1 MCPFWRPPW
10 KLARLSFPLWKLP
23 AFPKVSSGTA
33 AVGNRGQG
41 GMGIPVTRECALH
54 GCEALN
60 SDIGSREK
68 GVYFD
73 VTAFFTPHSSVH
85 KAATGEVRGFGS
97 GSVNALLFPTYV
109 GA

>member
-1 MCPFWRPPW
+1 MPVLAAPLGNSPASAFLCGSYRPSR
-10 KLARLSFPLWKLP
+10 KF
-23 AFPKVSSGTA
+23 FQ
-33 AVGNRGQG
+33 AVGKRGQG

-97 GSVNALLFPTYV
+97 GSFIALLFPTYG

>member
-1 MCPFWRPPW
+1 M
-10 KLARLSFPLWKLP
+10 
-23 AFPKVSSGTA
+23 
-33 AVGNRGQG
+33 
-41 GMGIPVTRECALH
+41 TRECALH

-97 GSVNALLFPTYV
+97 GSVFSYLCRSLIFCKRGSSVRLVRRSCGRAVKVISLRLY
-109 GA
+109 ARC